1 MSAYEMLSI
10 LLLVAANLQLGLI
23 VIRLGKKTS

>member
-1 MSAYEMLSI
+1 MSGYEMLSV

-23 VIRLGKKTS
+23 VLRLGKK